1 MPTKSY
7 TVEKRDEKE
16 KWTKTKLN
24 KMIDASSA
32 ILELMNL
39 GTVHVEVPQAN
50 PRQIY

>member
-7 TVEKRDEKE
+7 TVEKRNEKVS
-16 KWTKTKLN
+16 WTRTKLN
-24 KMIDASSA
+24 KMIDVSYV